1 MFTDIVGY
9 TAMMQV
15 TEQKAVLVIKHY
27 NAALERWV
35 KHFNGQVLNFYGD
48 GSLCIFP
55 SALVEHVPK
64 PGCEDLNKV
73 HFRPAC
79 SLCLELLP

>member
-27 NAALERWV
+27 NAALER
-35 KHFNGQVLNFYGD
+35 
-48 GSLCIFP
+48 S
-55 SALVEHVPK
+55 
-64 PGCEDLNKV
+64 
-73 HFRPAC
+73 
-79 SLCLELLP
+79 